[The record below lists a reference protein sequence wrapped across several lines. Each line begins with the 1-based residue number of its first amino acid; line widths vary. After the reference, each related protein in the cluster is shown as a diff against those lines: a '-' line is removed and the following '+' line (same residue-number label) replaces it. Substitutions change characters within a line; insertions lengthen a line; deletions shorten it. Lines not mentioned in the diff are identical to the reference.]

1 MQRNFNQK
9 SRLLF
14 LLVYI
19 AILLVANGLLFG
31 HILPAGLWFWA
42 AFLAILL
49 STYISQPFFTAPKD
63 ALSNSIA
70 AISTVSAL
78 LATSEINDSQKAY
91 WAATLLV
98 LLLILVIAIFAMVF
112 SNSIRPRLKV
122 LAESLTRISGVFGS
136 PKALFTAIFFL
147 TLFTFHNQV
156 VEVFW
161 LSLVWLVV
169 VLGQPLENL
178 TVLYQRIKRLLGNMT
193 RETQLLG
200 GVAFRREP
208 GLVTISVSGD
218 GVPDVGKLI
227 FIPMNASYCQLGVI
241 LDNYRLSNQQWSRAL
256 VFADRV
262 PKSDIEAGWGTENT
276 ALHCKKEQIKEC
288 WLNNNLWQSKDWL
301 IGSVIEESNASLV
314 RIELYKDSLSF
325 FEGQLLSININDQAV
340 LYQIIN
346 GITKSELLR
355 ESNRH
360 GFMSI
365 EARKLG
371 CWNSEAHRFDQVS
384 WTPKIYSPVLL
395 VSQIETPA
403 FQQDCI
409 GYVPQTDYGVK
420 VNVNNLVTHN
430 TAILGVLGSGKTSL
444 AIELIHR
451 MVNEGVKVWIIDIT
465 GQYEPTLD
473 QLVHLQKQKNADE
486 KIENSIIGSANK
498 LEQNKELG
506 GNHKDF
512 AEALKQHIK
521 EFLEDGSWR
530 VRVFNPYNYTV
541 TGQITGVFNNSA
553 GFGNLTITQI
563 TKIVAEEL
571 LKCLKDEMTEEARLC
586 LVFEEAHSLVPEW
599 NSVAHDGDKQ
609 ATSGTAKAILQ
620 GRKYGFGCLLIT
632 QRTAN
637 VTKSILNQCN
647 TIFGLKV
654 FDTTGMDFLSNYIG
668 SDYAALLATLPDR
681 HCVAFGR
688 GLNMQTPLIIKL
700 NDQED
705 FMNNFEI
712 ADKSYL
718 GQGENTTYESHNI
731 LDDIPF

>member
-9 SRLLF
+9 LRLVF
-14 LLVYI
+14 LLGYI
-19 AILLVANGLLFG
+19 VILLVANGLLFKQI
-31 HILPAGLWFWA
+31 HPAGLWFWS

-70 AISTVSAL
+70 ASAL
-78 LATSEINDSQKAY
+78 LAASEIGDSQKVY
-91 WAATLLV
+91 WSVALCVSLV
-98 LLLILVIAIFAMVF
+98 ILVIAVLAMIFN
-112 SNSIRPRLKV
+112 NSARPRLRA
-122 LAESLTRISGVFGS
+122 LAEILTRISTILGS
-136 PKALFTAIFFL
+136 PKVLFTAIFFL
-147 TLFTFHNQV
+147 ALFTFHNQAV
-156 VEVFW
+156 IEVFW
-161 LSLVWLVV
+161 LSLVWVVV

-178 TVLYQRIKRLLGNMT
+178 VVLYQRIRRLLSNIT

-262 PKSDIEAGWGTENT
+262 PKSDIEAGWGAENT

-288 WLNNNLWQSKDWL
+288 WLNNNLWQYKDRL
-301 IGSVIEESNASLV
+301 IGSIIEESNISVA
-314 RIELYKDSLSF
+314 RIELYNDSLSF
-325 FEGQLLSININDQAV
+325 FEGQLLRTNINNQDV

-346 GITKSELLR
+346 GITKSESLR

-371 CWNSEAHRFDQVS
+371 CWNSEAHRFDQVL
-384 WTPKIYSPVLL
+384 WTPKIYSPVFL

-403 FQQDCI
+403 FQKDCI

-420 VNVNNLVTHN
+420 VNVNDLVTHN

-451 MVNEGVKVWIIDIT
+451 MVNEGVKVWVIDIT
-465 GQYEPTLD
+465 GQYEKTLD
-473 QLVHLQKQKNADE
+473 QLVHLEKQKNADE
-486 KIENSIIGSANK
+486 KIKNNIIGSANK
-498 LEQNKELG
+498 LKQNKELG

-521 EFLEDGSWR
+521 EFLEDESWR
-530 VRVFNPYNYTV
+530 VRVFNPYNFTV
-541 TGQITGVFNNSA
+541 TGQTSFVFKESA

-563 TKIVAEEL
+563 TRIITEKL
-571 LKCLKDEMTEEARLC
+571 LDCLVGEMTDKAKLC

-609 ATSGTAKAILQ
+609 ATTGTARAILQ

-647 TIFGLKV
+647 TIFGLKI
-654 FDTTGMDFLSNYIG
+654 FDATGMDFLSNYIG
-668 SDYAALLATLPDR
+668 SDYAALLATLQNR

-688 GLNMQTPLIIKL
+688 GLNMQTPLVIKL

-705 FMNNFEI
+705 FM
-712 ADKSYL
+712 DK
-718 GQGENTTYESHNI
+718 
-731 LDDIPF
+731 F